1 MVSDE
6 KTVRDGFL
14 SSIVNQISTNDPP
27 EARQT
32 YDRLRGEGRSDTEAL
47 QLMGIVLKNEMQK
60 MISESRGFSNERYVA
75 LLQKL
80 PDIEE

>member
-32 YDRLRGEGRSDTEAL
+32 YDRLRADGRTDTEAL
-47 QLMGIVLKNEMQK
+47 QLMGLVLKNEMQK
-60 MISESRGFSNERYVA
+60 MISESRGFSNERYIS
-75 LLQKL
+75 LLEKL